1 MNDADAAR
9 GKGTEPRDIGGHRK
23 VPMSGKNAVI
33 AVAIVVAIV

>member
-23 VPMSGKNAVI
+23 VSMPGNNAVNP
-33 AVAIVVAIV
+33 VAKV

>member
-23 VPMSGKNAVI
+23 VPMPGNNAVNP
-33 AVAIVVAIV
+33 VAKI

>member
-23 VPMSGKNAVI
+23 VPMSGKNAVNS
-33 AVAIVVAIV
+33 AAIV